1 MRKIGFFLLIFLFI
15 FSCSSM
21 NYKKMNFLLD
31 SHSIILTETAPSAIN
46 SSQIP
51 DTLNA
56 LRYLTSI
63 ANSEIDIAGLYI
75 THDSDKKFL
84 HNLKKASKRGVQVR
98 LLLNN
103 SRFSR
108 KEIYKL
114 NLDLLDNVRCQF
126 INIRNLGEKPYGVH
140 HAKYVVVDRKYGL
153 LGSANFSKSALKQN
167 REVNLLTRNS
177 NVVEPLYSIFNR
189 DFAFAM
195 GTNKYK
201 NQKQI
206 PESHFT
212 TNETNLLLETAPYQI
227 DSPEIVNILDA
238 MTNLIN
244 KAHKS
249 IKAEIY
255 LYTAAFSNS
264 PYMQKAL
271 KKAKDRGVNIEII
284 FNNRTFAEKNK
295 WGYFK
300 YKQYRDAVKD
310 LADYGISLK
319 LIDTQKLFRKAYS
332 TTHTKMVI
340 VDDKFCL
347 IGSNNWARSSVKE
360 NRELAIFTKDP
371 YVLDSALLLFKKD
384 WKFSKPF
391 TPQN

>member
-1 MRKIGFFLLIFLFI
+1 MKKLGFLLFLFLFL
-15 FSCSSM
+15 FSNSSM
-21 NYKKMNFLLD
+21 NHKKMHSLLE
-31 SHSIILTETAPSAIN
+31 SHSIILTETAPPAIN
-46 SSQIP
+46 SPKIP

-63 ANSEIDIAGLYI
+63 AHSEIDIAGLYI
-75 THDSDKKFL
+75 THDSDREFL
-84 HNLKKASKRGVQVR
+84 RNLKKAAKRGVQVR
-98 LLLNN
+98 LLLND
-103 SRFSR
+103 SKFSR

-114 NLDLLDNVRCQF
+114 DFDLWDNIHCRF
-126 INIRNLGEKPYGVH
+126 IDIKDLGEKPYGVH

-167 REVNLLTRNS
+167 REVDLLTKNS
-177 NVVEPLYSIFNR
+177 NIVAPLYSIFNR
-189 DFAFAM
+189 DFSFAI

-201 NQKQI
+201 NQKQMT
-206 PESHFT
+206 EAHFT

-227 DSPEIVNILDA
+227 DSPEIANILDA

-244 KAHKS
+244 MAHKS

-332 TTHTKMVI
+332 TTHTKMII
-340 VDDKFCL
+340 VDNKFCL

-360 NRELAIFTKDP
+360 NREIAAFTKDP
-371 YVLDSALLLFKKD
+371 YVLKSALFLFKKD
-384 WKFSKPF
+384 WKFSNPF